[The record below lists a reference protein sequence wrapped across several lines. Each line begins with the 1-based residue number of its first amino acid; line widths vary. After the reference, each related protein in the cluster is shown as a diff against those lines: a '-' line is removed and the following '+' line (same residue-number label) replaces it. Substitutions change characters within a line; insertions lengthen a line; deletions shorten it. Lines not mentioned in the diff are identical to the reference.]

1 MMLISY
7 FVTRR
12 PDGRAADFPWVYTCL
27 TGAGVDGFALVGS
40 RHFSKPN

>member
-1 MMLISY
+1 MMFISC

-12 PDGRAADFPWVYTCL
+12 PEGRAADFQWVYTCL
-27 TGAGVDGFALVGS
+27 IVASADGFALIGS